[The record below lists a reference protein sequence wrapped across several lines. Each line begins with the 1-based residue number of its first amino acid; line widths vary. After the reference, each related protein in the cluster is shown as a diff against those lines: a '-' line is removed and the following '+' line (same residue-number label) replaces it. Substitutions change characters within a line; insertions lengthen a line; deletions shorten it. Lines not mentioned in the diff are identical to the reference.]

1 MSFMDRLFSFEGRLR
16 RRDWWLLGI
25 GLGVINYVITQV
37 VAPMVLG
44 ADGRPQ
50 ITPGSFMPIYPVPL
64 LAIMLGMS
72 ALMIW
77 PSLAMAVK
85 RAHDRNTSGK
95 LFIVLTVVNI
105 FLSWPAIVLGSI
117 NGEMPMGLFWASTA
131 IGAVIGLYCLV
142 VLGFLDG
149 TQGPNNYGP
158 SPKGVAGQAAAVAN
172 EFS

>member
-25 GLGVINYVITQV
+25 GLGVVNYAVTQV

-64 LAIMLGMS
+64 LAVMLGMA
-72 ALMIW
+72 ALMTW

-85 RAHDRNTSGK
+85 RAHDRNASGK
-95 LFIVLTVVNI
+95 LFIVLTVINV
-105 FLSWPAIVLGSI
+105 LLGWPAIIMATLT
-117 NGEMPMGLFWASTA
+117 GEYSMGLFCGATA
-131 IGAVIGLYCLV
+131 IGVVIGLSSLV

-149 TQGPNNYGP
+149 TTGPNDYGP
-158 SPKGVAGQAAAVAN
+158 SPKGIAGKAASVAN